1 MRKTL
6 ALLLALISLWFVIG
20 TAQAAEEKT
29 GYVTSTG
36 LYIRESAST
45 KADALKCA
53 KNGEKLTIL
62 KTQGDWYYV
71 RYGVVYGYVAK
82 KYVSLSK
89 SGSSSSSSSSSDD
102 APDRIAD
109 LGKAPATTRIGDRG
123 SDVKK
128 LQQALK
134 ILGYYSGNCDGIFGE
149 NTEKA
154 VIRFQKKKGLTQDG
168 IAGKGTI
175 RLLFGEEAADAGSS
189 SSSSSG
195 SGSSSG
201 SSSKITEKL
210 NWFDDRVASMIPKG
224 THFTIKDIRSGRT
237 FRAKHLFG
245 TNHMDAEPLTEED
258 TGIMKKC
265 YGGDWSWDR
274 RPILI
279 LCAGRV
285 FAASMNGMPH
295 GDQSIYDNDFDGQF
309 CIHFVDSK
317 THGTDKVD
325 PDHQAAIN
333 EAARAEW

>member
-1 MRKTL
+1 MRKSL

-20 TAQAAEEKT
+20 TAQAAEEKV

-53 KNGEKLTIL
+53 KNGAKLIIL

-71 RYGVVYGYVAK
+71 RYGVVYGYVVK

-89 SGSSSSSSSSSDD
+89 SDSSSSSSND

-109 LGKAPATTRIGDRG
+109 LGSAPATSRMGDRG
-123 SDVKK
+123 NHVKK

-134 ILGYYSGNCDGIFGE
+134 ILGYYGGNCDGIFGE
-149 NTEKA
+149 KTEAA
-154 VIRFQKKKGLTQDG
+154 VIRFQKNKGLSRDG

-175 RLLFGEEAADAGSS
+175 RALFGEDAANAGSS
-189 SSSSSG
+189 SSGGGTASG
-195 SGSSSG
+195 
-201 SSSKITEKL
+201 KLTEKL
-210 NWFDDRVASMIPKG
+210 DWYDDRVASVIPKG
-224 THFTIKDIRSGRT
+224 THFTIKDVRSGRT

-258 TGIMKKC
+258 TETMKKC

-279 LCAGRV
+279 LCSGRV

-325 PDHQAAIN
+325 ADHQAAIN